1 MRTLFRPPSADY
13 NRVWFITG
21 SSTGLGRA
29 LAEAVLARGERAA
42 VTARKPQSVRDF
54 IERYPAQALVLEL
67 DVTRPEQ
74 IRQAVALACE
84 HFGRIDVLFNSASYG
99 QLGALQEL
107 EDAQIRRQFETNVF
121 GLFDVTRTIIPVM
134 RRAQRGHILN
144 VSSVAGFV
152 GQAGLGAYNSSKFA
166 VEGFSEALAKELAPL
181 GIRVTIVEPGR
192 FRADWSDRWPAS
204 VATDIANSVPVG
216 ALRHRP
222 GDAARA
228 AGAIIAAVDAKAS
241 PLRLV
246 LGRDALA
253 GIWSKLVAVSGEIS
267 AWEPVTVGT
276 GFQERV

>member
-1 MRTLFRPPSADY
+1 MRTLFRPPPADY

-29 LAEAVLARGERAA
+29 LAETVLARGERAA

-74 IRQAVALACE
+74 VRQAVAQACE
-84 HFGRIDVLFNSASYG
+84 HFGRIDVLFNNAGYG
-99 QLGALQEL
+99 QLGAFQEL

-121 GLFDVTRTIIPVM
+121 GLFDVTRAIIPVM

-152 GQAGLGAYNSSKFA
+152 GQAGLGAYNASKFA
-166 VEGFSEALAKELAPL
+166 VEGFSEALAKELAQL

-192 FRADWSDRWPAS
+192 FRADWSGRWPAS
-204 VATDIANSVPVG
+204 VATDIANSAPVG
-216 ALRHRP
+216 ALRRRP

-228 AGAIIAAVDAKAS
+228 ADAIIAAVDAETS

-276 GFQERV
+276 GFQETV